1 MHNGPARPGDAAR
14 VPGAWSA
21 LVLLL
26 TINLFNY
33 IDRQVLSAV
42 LPKLKRDGTLFDPAD
57 PALNTKLGLLTT
69 AFMVAYMLLSPVFA
83 RAGDRFR
90 RWAVV
95 GVGVVLWSLAS
106 GSSGLATGYL
116 ALLLTRCLVGVGEA
130 AYGPIAPAMISD
142 LFAVRSRGKV
152 MAVFYAAIPVGSAL
166 GFVIGGQMGEHFG
179 WRYAFWVTYVG
190 LIPGLL
196 CFVMRDP
203 PRAVAAGAHPAA
215 PRYTAVLKELWGIRS
230 FVLCCLGMT
239 CTTFVLGG
247 VAVWVP
253 EYVFQRE
260 ARFALTGEVLDKLGT
275 DPAYLTLQGERLVPA
290 GVADKLR
297 PAADGAVVPYHEFEK
312 VLKARLTPDEV
323 RNYQEYLTDAATARG
338 SITTGMI
345 GLIFGAIVVVSGL
358 VATLTGGWFGDR
370 LRNRGV
376 RGAYFHAAGWT
387 TILAWPFFV
396 AMLFLP
402 FPAAWGVLFVAVFFL
417 FFNTGPANTILAN
430 VSRSPVRAT
439 AFAINILVIHALGD
453 AISPTVIGVI
463 ADLAD
468 LHTAFLI
475 VSVLI
480 LVGGGLWVAGSRS
493 LDEDTRR
500 ATEADEGRPG
510 ENPPAA

>member
-1 MHNGPARPGDAAR
+1 MHNGVTPTTAAR
-14 VPGAWSA
+14 VPGAWAA
-21 LVLLL
+21 LSLLL

-90 RWAVV
+90 RWWVV

-106 GSSGLATGYL
+106 GSSGLASAYL
-116 ALLLTRCLVGVGEA
+116 MLLLMRCFVGVGEA

-142 LFAVRSRGKV
+142 LFAVQRRGQI
-152 MAVFYAAIPVGSAL
+152 MAIFYAAIPVGSAL
-166 GFVIGGQMGEHFG
+166 GFVLGGVLADLFD
-179 WRYAFWVTYVG
+179 WRHAFWVTYLG

-196 CFVMRDP
+196 CFVMREP
-203 PRAVAAGAHPAA
+203 PRGAVPKDA
-215 PRYTAVLKELWGIRS
+215 PRYFDVLRELRGNRS
-230 FVLCCLGMT
+230 FVLCCAGMT

-253 EYVFQRE
+253 EYIFQRE
-260 ARFALTGEVLDKLGT
+260 ARFALTGEVLAKLGT
-275 DPAYLTLQGERLVPA
+275 ESKYLSLQGERLIPEAVT
-290 GVADKLR
+290 DKLR
-297 PAADGAVVPYHEFEK
+297 PAADGRAIPYLEFVEL
-312 VLKARLTPDEV
+312 LKAHLAPAEV
-323 RNYQEYLTDAATARG
+323 RNYSEYLTDAATTAG
-338 SITTGMI
+338 SMTTGRI
-345 GLIFGAIVVVSGL
+345 GLIFGAIVVISGL
-358 VATLTGGWFGDR
+358 VATLVGGWFGDY
-370 LRNRGV
+370 LRNHRV

-387 TILAWPFFV
+387 TILAWPFFL

-402 FPAAWGVLFVAVFFL
+402 FPAAWGVLFGAVFFL

-430 VSRSPVRAT
+430 VSRSSIRAT
-439 AFAINILVIHALGD
+439 AFAINILIIHVLGD
-453 AISPTVIGVI
+453 AISPTVIGAI

-493 LDEDTRR
+493 LDADTRR
-500 ATEADEGRPG
+500 ATEADE
-510 ENPPAA
+510 NPPGA